1 MNPTQSTSEHG
12 QNNDFETQL
21 VEYVVTHRPK
31 GDRLEIPD
39 KSFWIDAATEMAK
52 QGIPTT
58 ADPCESKWAEIN
70 HSIMKFVQI
79 PDLLSLKSIK
89 NHPQAK
95 PLGRPHYETV

>member
-31 GDRLEIPD
+31 GDRLEISD

-58 ADPCESKWAEIN
+58 ADACESKWAEVLLLDQLTAHRATVLILDIIR
-70 HSIMKFVQI
+70 SII
-79 PDLLSLKSIK
+79 PS
-89 NHPQAK
+89 
-95 PLGRPHYETV
+95 